1 MKKLLIIFGIIF
13 LGTTVVSA
21 QSSSH
26 EGPPQGYEPLDAYSI
41 FIDSHRSDDY
51 EKAIRFGRWI
61 WKDMPETMEGYSG
74 FDLERNMGRLADIYT
89 EYANEQDDPS
99 LKSAY
104 LDTAIIIYDKVFENM
119 SEEIDLF
126 EWHFDRG
133 RFYQSNSSNI
143 DGGMDKATE
152 DYMKAYEL
160 NPEKFTKQ
168 ADGYYIRII
177 LRNMVANERK
187 EEALSLIEETS
198 EYAPEPLEE
207 SFDEIRNELFDTPE
221 ERIDFLNDQI
231 SEEPE
236 NEKLI
241 RELRD
246 IYEDEGMREETQEM
260 NIKLYE
266 LNPSFENTK
275 ALAEFSIDNSEYQD
289 AIKYLKEAISKADDA
304 NEKAD
309 MAMEL
314 SSTYRNI
321 DDLEQAREA
330 ARQAMDFR
338 PDWGRP
344 YMQIATIYADAVSD
358 CTSNRDMTKRDR
370 AVYWLVI
377 DYLNEA
383 KGIDSSV
390 SNAANRQIKSYS
402 SALPNA
408 EDIHFTS
415 EWTEGEDITVGS
427 SLNECYAWI
436 NESTTVRTQ

>member
-1 MKKLLIIFGIIF
+1 MKKLLIIFGFIF

-21 QSSSH
+21 QSSH
-26 EGPPQGYEPLDAYSI
+26 VGPPEGYDPLDAYSI

-51 EKAIRFGRWI
+51 EKAIRFGRWM
-61 WKDMPETMEGYSG
+61 WKDMPKTMEGYSG

-89 EYANEQDDPS
+89 EYANEQNDPS

-104 LDTAIIIYDKVFENM
+104 LDTAILIYDKVFQNM
-119 SEEIDLF
+119 KDQIDLY

-143 DGGMDKATE
+143 EGGMDKAVE
-152 DYMKAYEL
+152 DYLEAYEL
-160 NPEKFTKQ
+160 NPEKLVTQ

-177 LRNMVANERK
+177 LRNMVSNDMK
-187 EEALSLIEETS
+187 DEALALMDEAS
-198 EYAPEPLEE
+198 EYASEELEKA
-207 SFDEIRNELFDTPE
+207 FDDVRNELFDSPE
-221 ERIDFLNDQI
+221 ERIAFLNEQI
-231 SEEPE
+231 SEDPD
-236 NEKLI
+236 NEGLI

-246 IYEDEGMREETQEM
+246 LYEDEGMREEVQEL

-266 LNPSFENTK
+266 LNPNFENTK
-275 ALAEFSIDNSEYQD
+275 ALAEFSIDNSDYQN
-289 AIKYLKEAISKADDA
+289 AIKYLNEAIEKTENA

-309 MAMEL
+309 MFMEL
-314 SSTYRNI
+314 SRTYLNI
-321 DDLEQAREA
+321 DNLEQARAA

-344 YMQIATIYADAVSD
+344 YIQIATIYAQAVSD
-358 CTSNRDMTKRDR
+358 CTSSREMDKRDR

-383 KGIDSSV
+383 KRIDSSV
-390 SNAANRQIKSYS
+390 TSTADRQKKSYS
-402 SALPNA
+402 SVLPNT
-408 EDIHFTS
+408 EDIHFTT
-415 EWTEGEDITVGS
+415 EWVEGEDITVGS